1 MNSSIVMLI
10 LGMAVVTYLP
20 RFVPML
26 VLSNRKV
33 PEKLVKWMSFI
44 PVSIFSALVFSDV
57 FFWNSEV
64 NVHLLENVKL
74 LPTLLV
80 FYIAYKTQNLLWSMA
95 FGILGISVMVL
106 FTTI

>member
-1 MNSSIVMLI
+1 MNSNLLGLI

-26 VLSNRKV
+26 VLSNRQIPK
-33 PEKLVKWMSFI
+33 KLAKWMSFI
-44 PVSIFSALVFSDV
+44 PVSIFAALVFSDV

-64 NVHLLENVKL
+64 NVNPVENVKL

-80 FYIAYKTQNLLWSMA
+80 FYIAYKTQSLLWSMV
-95 FGILGISVMVL
+95 FGIIGISFMVW
-106 FTTI
+106 FF